1 MKFDIVLIDDHSLVL
16 EGLKTLLRDIA
27 GVNSVCTVTNGTELL
42 SLIKSRIFHIYITDL
57 ELPDIDGFEL
67 MHSIK
72 ENNPQAK
79 VIVCTSRRVRGAF
92 DPEARCGYRN
102 PTLSSI
108 LATQMPCRSCRS
120 GAYAARRELCG
131 VAISS
136 TTPIENVRETKML
149 RKGEQRSPTEICHVY
164 DINVRCYVKAA
175 GAQCAPLCSQQ
186 NF

>member
-79 VIVCTSRRVRGAF
+79 IIVCTMHEEIWIVNKLRHPDINAVVFKSSGT
-92 DPEARCGYRN
+92 EAYVKRCV
-102 PTLSSI
+102 PLWWMKTIIVSVISSYI
-108 LATQMPCRSCRS
+108 KRKAGRTMKPSCRICC
-120 GAYAARRELCG
+120 L
-131 VAISS
+131 
-136 TTPIENVRETKML
+136 L
-149 RKGEQRSPTEICHVY
+149 RVSWMY
-164 DINVRCYVKAA
+164 
-175 GAQCAPLCSQQ
+175 
-186 NF
+186 